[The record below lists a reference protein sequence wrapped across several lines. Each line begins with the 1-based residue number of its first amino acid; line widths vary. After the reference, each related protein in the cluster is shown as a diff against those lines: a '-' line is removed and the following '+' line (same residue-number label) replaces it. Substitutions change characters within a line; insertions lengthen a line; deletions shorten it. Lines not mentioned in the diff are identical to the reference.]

1 MRRRLGLIPALLVAP
16 LLGGCAI
23 GHLAAAMGQNFEY
36 QKQIEVLPKYEGLEG
51 KRVAVVVDA
60 EMSTLYEH
68 PDLVGKITSGVTARI
83 GRDVPDTQVMRPAD
97 VIAWQWRTPQWNAM
111 SRAEMAED
119 LGVDRVVL
127 IEIYEYRLN
136 PPGNRWLWEGVCA
149 ANVSVIEADG
159 FDPDT
164 FADTFTVTGE
174 FPTISGVDRTQAT
187 AATIETGVLAEF
199 IKRTAWLFHTH
210 LEPKYP
216 DKYQPPPEAGK

>member
-1 MRRRLGLIPALLVAP
+1 MRRRVTLILGLCIAP
-16 LLGGCAI
+16 MLAGCAI

-36 QKQIEVLPKYEGLEG
+36 QKQIEVLPQYEGLQG

-83 GRDVPDTQVMRPAD
+83 GRDVPGTKVLRPSD

-111 SRAEMAED
+111 PYGEMAEA
-119 LGVDRVVL
+119 LNVDRVVL
-127 IEIYEYRLN
+127 IEVYEYRLN
-136 PPGNRWLWEGVCA
+136 PPGNRWLWDGLCA

-164 FADTFTVTGE
+164 FVDTFSVTGE
-174 FPTISGVDRTQAT
+174 FPPVEGVDRAQAT
-187 AATIETGVLAEF
+187 AQAIETGVLAEF

-216 DKYQPPPEAGK
+216 DKYRPQAGS